1 MIQNLYANILRY
13 AIEFHSLMCY
23 SMYKLSFEAMP
34 RGRDMVSRALLKYN
48 TQQKHPAAA
57 HCGVFL
63 YAAMM
68 RFPHAG
74 ACSRVP

>member
-1 MIQNLYANILRY
+1 MLLFFYF

-23 SMYKLSFEAMP
+23 IIYKLSFETVS
-34 RGRDMVSRALLKYN
+34 RGKDTVSRALLKYN

-63 YAAMM
+63 CVQC
-68 RFPHAG
+68 
-74 ACSRVP
+74 ACGSLQSRPLI